1 VHRFKGLAV
10 RRNVARQFGFASLRE
25 PGSTVDPWSVLFSRA
40 HDQHGAEGNDLVPYW
55 VYDEGESPVRVQRC
69 VPIIPLSKEEDQY
82 KRLKEDLVLYR
93 LAFGQPRQED
103 LIAWLSSATGH
114 QGRPGHPGILAA
126 GPAASCRGYLHRR
139 ITGGREE
146 TDVLVRP
153 VAGSKLLARV
163 VWRRLRCDYWV
174 PTFVTGLR
182 QRLWA
187 PHHGGSWSRM
197 FFCCKSTFKP
207 GCRVHAPLRYLPA
220 GSTQSKV

>member
-1 VHRFKGLAV
+1 MGPDRDIVRVTARLVRRVEQLLVDAPNVRQEGLDFHTWCHRVVHWNLPTNPVDLEQREGRVHRFKGLAV

-103 LIAWLSSATGH
+103 LIAWLSSATGTRADLDTLASW
-114 QGRPGHPGILAA
+114 QLDLRP
-126 GPAASCRGYLHRR
+126 PAVVTCIAES
-139 ITGGREE
+139 
-146 TDVLVRP
+146 P
-153 VAGSKLLARV
+153 VAGRKRTS
-163 VWRRLRCDYWV
+163 
-174 PTFVTGLR
+174 
-182 QRLWA
+182 
-187 PHHGGSWSRM
+187 
-197 FFCCKSTFKP
+197 
-207 GCRVHAPLRYLPA
+207 
-220 GSTQSKV
+220 